1 MKKNWITVIGILF
14 IVIGTAVSYF
24 AKWELA
30 DISGFAV
37 TMFGAGL
44 MVANLWNKRSETS
57 KIYLSIV
64 SLALVG
70 IGAFVIGFGG
80 MIAETMVTTIITSV
94 FGFVVIIAGLIFSKV
109 SNGKK

>member
-1 MKKNWITVIGILF
+1 MKKNWISVLGILF
-14 IVIGTAVSYF
+14 IVIGTVVSYF

-57 KIYLSIV
+57 LFNTRRRV
-64 SLALVG
+64 L
-70 IGAFVIGFGG
+70 FD
-80 MIAETMVTTIITSV
+80 TIS
-94 FGFVVIIAGLIFSKV
+94 
-109 SNGKK
+109 